1 MSTEKSSFVQEFE
14 KKYVARLKDREFDFN
29 VLSFQEKVDPKYRR
43 AQIRYIG
50 GGGTGMHNDQNVIK
64 AEGFTLSTM
73 LLPPGS
79 EGPLH
84 LHHDVE
90 EVFFVIKG
98 KAIALIQEKDG
109 EEVYE
114 IPLDTRDCIS
124 TPPGVYR
131 GIKNHTDEEALF
143 LVMIGTKKPQ
153 LPTYHEGSELEKI
166 RIERQKAKAA
176 AANK

>member
-1 MSTEKSSFVQEFE
+1 MSSFIEEFE

-50 GGGTGMHNDQNVIK
+50 GGGTGMHHDTNVIQSH
-64 AEGFTLSTM
+64 GFTLSTM

-84 LHHDVE
+84 VHHDVE

-98 KAIALIQEKDG
+98 KVTALVQEEEG
-109 EEVYE
+109 GEVYE
-114 IPLDTRDCIS
+114 IPLNTRDCIS

-131 GIKNHTDEEALF
+131 GVRNDTDEDALF
-143 LVMIGTKKPQ
+143 LVMLGTKKPQ
-153 LPTYHEGSELEKI
+153 LPTYPKDSELEKI
-166 RIERQKAKAA
+166 RIERQKAREAGKS
-176 AANK
+176 

>member
-1 MSTEKSSFVQEFE
+1 MSFIEEFE

-50 GGGTGMHNDQNVIK
+50 GGGTGMHHDTNVIPSQ
-64 AEGFTLSTM
+64 GFTLSTM

-84 LHHDVE
+84 VHHDVE

-98 KAIALIQEKDG
+98 KITALVQE
-109 EEVYE
+109 EENGKVYE

-124 TPPGVYR
+124 TPPGIYR
-131 GIKNHTDEEALF
+131 GVRNDSDEEALF
-143 LVMIGTKKPQ
+143 LVMLGTKKPQ
-153 LPTYHEGSELEKI
+153 LPTYPEGSELEKI
-166 RIERQKAKAA
+166 RIERQKAREAGK
-176 AANK
+176 KL